1 MSQCGLGF
9 HILRGGIDPRAH
21 RFRPRLVEVVDIWK
35 NFLSGGTLSSPGGA
49 GSRLKLGLWLLGKAS
64 RLWCGIGQWV
74 ELELGSKIPL
84 YTLRYKGSNSA
95 AFMDG
100 GDHLGIVG
108 HA

>member
-1 MSQCGLGF
+1 MLALCLESPF
-9 HILRGGIDPRAH
+9 RTNIL
-21 RFRPRLVEVVDIWK
+21 EK
-35 NFLSGGTLSSPGGA
+35 TS
-49 GSRLKLGLWLLGKAS
+49 GLWHGFD
-64 RLWCGIGQWV
+64 QWV